1 MGRGWFICGGSGKD
15 TVPRPPLRESEG
27 DEVSVKPAPA
37 GEDAPA
43 DESLKVHVDL
53 NGVQVYFKIKRS
65 TRMHKVFSALAKKQG
80 VEVTSLR
87 VTFRGA
93 RVGGLDTADIVGLRD
108 GDQLDAE
115 IIEPEPAPPV
125 APPPVRDAAPT
136 ADDDA
141 PADSEAARESEFEIW
156 SGDPDEI
163 VAASRK
169 SWPPDEVKK
178 AKGDARKS
186 WPLSEANKGG
196 APPGAEGT
204 SPVNAYWWTRK
215 VLAENEVDLD
225 DDDDL
230 ADGKSRVVF
239 TSVGSC

>member
-1 MGRGWFICGGSGKD
+1 MARGWFICGGSSKD
-15 TVPRPPLRESEG
+15 NVPRPPLRESEG
-27 DEVSVKPAPA
+27 DEVSVKPARA

-65 TRMHKVFSALAKKQG
+65 TRMHKVFSALATRQG

-93 RVGGLDTADIVGLRD
+93 RVGGLDNADIVGLRD

-125 APPPVRDAAPT
+125 APPPVRDAAP
-136 ADDDA
+136 AADDA

-156 SGDPDEI
+156 SGDLCGNQ
-163 VAASRK
+163 VS
-169 SWPPDEVKK
+169 
-178 AKGDARKS
+178 
-186 WPLSEANKGG
+186 G
-196 APPGAEGT
+196 AP
-204 SPVNAYWWTRK
+204 RH
-215 VLAENEVDLD
+215 
-225 DDDDL
+225 
-230 ADGKSRVVF
+230 RR
-239 TSVGSC
+239 